1 MILGSLSRSLSNDS
15 DGRRKYDIKYLRVL
29 EYILRVA
36 GLLHVSMKLRYA
48 IVGIGAVCP
57 DES

>member
-1 MILGSLSRSLSNDS
+1 MHLKEGGDRTQNTS
-15 DGRRKYDIKYLRVL
+15 VL

-48 IVGIGAVCP
+48 IVGVGIGAVCP
-57 DES
+57 DKS